1 MTHPSIRTAAVWAH
15 GPRVR
20 SKDFL
25 LNLVE
30 EGVEDRQ
37 VQHTCESNVTSA
49 ALAPKFVLPIFN
61 RIGNKHNATQVG
73 GKCLYIFSTSSS
85 YF

>member
-15 GPRVR
+15 GPRVKN
-20 SKDFL
+20 KDFL

-37 VQHTCESNVTSA
+37 VQHTCESNATSA
-49 ALAPKFVLPIFN
+49 ALAWESNP
-61 RIGNKHNATQVG
+61 
-73 GKCLYIFSTSSS
+73 
-85 YF
+85 